1 MMEHGMTVVIIDSLV
16 SHLCQLLLLASVAEG
31 GEVHPVAANPVFPI
45 VTQVAFGPGLHAQ
58 AEVLGD
64 IVHARAGEPKNI
76 GTITISISASGT
88 I

>member
-1 MMEHGMTVVIIDSLV
+1 MEHGMTAVIIDFLV
-16 SHLCQLLLLASVAEG
+16 SHLCQFLLLASVAEG
-31 GEVHPVAANPVFPI
+31 GEVHPVAAYPVFPI
-45 VTQVAFGPGLHAQ
+45 VAQVAFDPGLHAQ

-64 IVHARAGEPKNI
+64 YRPRAGEPKNI